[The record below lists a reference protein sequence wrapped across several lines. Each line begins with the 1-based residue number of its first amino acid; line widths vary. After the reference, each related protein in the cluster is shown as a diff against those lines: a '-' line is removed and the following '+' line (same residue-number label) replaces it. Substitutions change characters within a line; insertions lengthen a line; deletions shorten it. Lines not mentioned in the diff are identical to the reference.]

1 MVAHLERMMA
11 NRYGN
16 HEEEQAPPQRPLN
29 TGDIFENVEFF
40 TEPIIPVVPVVPV
53 QEVAIEEPP
62 KVEEAHKEVQ
72 VVEMEME
79 ANGNVNVELM
89 AQVEVEEQQ
98 VQEILENIVPGVNEH
113 IAQDDLPDLIH
124 IPDHQ
129 PIAQE

>member
-1 MVAHLERMMA
+1 
-11 NRYGN
+11 
-16 HEEEQAPPQRPLN
+16 
-29 TGDIFENVEFF
+29 
-40 TEPIIPVVPVVPV
+40 VVPV

-72 VVEMEME
+72 VVEME
-79 ANGNVNVELM
+79 ANGNVNVELY
-89 AQVEVEEQQ
+89 AQVNSSVEVEEQQ